1 MKEKQAVQEAFTELS
16 SHYEEAVDGELQ
28 AFWGWSYKD
37 FVEELVKRT
46 AIKQDQK
53 ILDIATG
60 TSVIPRKILTKKIKG
75 IHITGLDI
83 TESMLRQ
90 GKKKIGASGFNTS
103 ISLSCGDAMALPFHG
118 QSFDVVVSGLAS
130 HHMNIPLMLSEMK
143 RVLKPGGLL
152 SVIDVGT
159 SPFWELPISKAIAR
173 VIAFL
178 YFLIKENRSR
188 AWAEAAAV
196 SNLRTPEGWQDDLH
210 KAGFND
216 ISITKL
222 SSKYHWAPEP
232 LSIQSFYYLKE
243 EA

>member
-37 FVEELVKRT
+37 FVQELVKRT
-46 AIKQDQK
+46 DIKQDQK

-90 GKKKIGASGFNTS
+90 GKKKIGALGFNTS
-103 ISLSCGDAMALPFHG
+103 ISLSCGDAMTLPFHG

-130 HHMNIPLMLSEMK
+130 HHMSIPLMLSEMK
-143 RVLKPGGLL
+143 RILKPGGVI
-152 SVIDVGT
+152 SIIDVGS
-159 SPFWELPISKAIAR
+159 SPVWEKPIMKGFAR
-173 VIAFL
+173 AFAFL
-178 YFLIKENRSR
+178 YFLLKETPTR
-188 AWAEAAAV
+188 AWMEAK
-196 SNLRTPEGWQDDLH
+196 SITNLRTPEGWERELSILELQ
-210 KAGFND
+210 G

-222 SSKYHWAPEP
+222 PSRYRFLPEP
-232 LSIQSFYYLKE
+232 LSITCYKGI
-243 EA
+243 